1 MVTWAVGTRAV
12 CGWAAAAVRRLAN
25 MPSTLRTRR
34 ESDEGRRTVSHAGR
48 LLDRHASVVLMIDV
62 QESYRGKIYAEER
75 FARALKRLLRAAHL
89 VGVPVIATEQYPRGL
104 GPTWPE
110 LKELL
115 PENTPV
121 IAKRCLSCWG
131 ASGFSD
137 TLRSLARTQVVVCG
151 LETHAC
157 VNQTV
162 HDLLERGFQAHVP
175 VDAVSSR
182 FELDYRYGLEKMFH
196 CGAIPATTEMVAFE
210 WLRTADAP
218 EFKAVQQLF
227 K

>member
-1 MVTWAVGTRAV
+1 
-12 CGWAAAAVRRLAN
+12 
-25 MPSTLRTRR
+25 MPQR
-34 ESDEGRRTVSHAGR
+34 GR
-48 LLDRHASVVLMIDV
+48 LLDRHGSLVVLIDT
-62 QESYRGKIYAEER
+62 QESYRGKIYAEEQ
-75 FARALKRLLRAAHL
+75 FSRAVRRLLHAARL

-110 LKELL
+110 LKEALA
-115 PENTPV
+115 ESTP
-121 IAKRCLSCWG
+121 ILSKRCLSCWG
-131 ASGFSD
+131 AAGFSD
-137 TLRSLARTQVVVCG
+137 AVRNLARSQIVVCG

-162 HDLLERGFQAHVP
+162 HELLERGFQVHVP

-182 FELDYRYGLEKMFH
+182 FEVDYRVGLEKMTH
-196 CGAIPATTEMVAFE
+196 SGAIPATSEMVAFE